1 MHIAYNGFFVPCRWF
16 RSEYSA
22 VTINNVLTASS
33 FTGIACY
40 VYGRR
45 HIRHSGSFQ
54 RIIYPIFT
62 SAFFNMASHF
72 HWAFIKELFN
82 DQDCFDYHWRAVFGV
97 MSGIFFLYTG
107 RSYLKFI
114 DHW

>member
-1 MHIAYNGFFVPCRWF
+1 
-16 RSEYSA
+16 
-22 VTINNVLTASS
+22 
-33 FTGIACY
+33 
-40 VYGRR
+40 
-45 HIRHSGSFQ
+45 
-54 RIIYPIFT
+54 
-62 SAFFNMASHF
+62 MASHF